1 MVKFCH
7 KLPNKK
13 DTRKAIPGVGKS
25 ELFYP
30 CMLLNYKKSMKAQL
44 VSNDR
49 KQFEAAGETMRK
61 LNWKFIIY
69 WRRTHWSVALVG
81 LDRKYYEKV
90 LKNYQSGFYFLD
102 KRKTLFFNDLEILKV
117 CRLTH

>member
-30 CMLLNYKKSMKAQL
+30 CVLLNYKKSMKAQL
-44 VSNDR
+44 VSHDR
-49 KQFEAAGETMRK
+49 KQFEAAGETDAKAK
-61 LNWKFIIY
+61 LEVYNLL
-69 WRRTHWSVALVG
+69 AP
-81 LDRKYYEKV
+81 
-90 LKNYQSGFYFLD
+90 NP
-102 KRKTLFFNDLEILKV
+102 LE
-117 CRLTH
+117 CGSCWT